1 MDMDTHST
9 RATYV
14 SKKVAE
20 RKPRSTAS
28 EKNHIANTSVLDV
41 YLQNCEKINF
51 YHCNN
56 PASWLVVKNLP
67 ANEGDVGSVPGLG
80 RSPGEGNGKPFQYS
94 HLENPMDRG
103 AWWVIVH
110 GVAKSQTQ
118 QSKHAIVFYCG
129 SPNKMIQ
136 HSSIFVFLI
145 VPAFLGRAG
154 RERA

>member
-1 MDMDTHST
+1 MDTHST
-9 RATYV
+9 RATYD

-20 RKPRSTAS
+20 HKPRSTAS
-28 EKNHIANTSVLDV
+28 EKNHIANTSILDI

-51 YHCNN
+51 YCCNH

-67 ANEGDVGSVPGLG
+67 ANEGDVGSVSGLG
-80 RSPGEGNGKPFQYS
+80 RSPGEGNGEPFQYS

-103 AWWVIVH
+103 AWWAIVH
-110 GVAKSQTQ
+110 GVAESDTTEQACY
-118 QSKHAIVFYCG
+118 S
-129 SPNKMIQ
+129 SPNKIIQ

-145 VPAFLGRAG
+145 VPAFLGRGG